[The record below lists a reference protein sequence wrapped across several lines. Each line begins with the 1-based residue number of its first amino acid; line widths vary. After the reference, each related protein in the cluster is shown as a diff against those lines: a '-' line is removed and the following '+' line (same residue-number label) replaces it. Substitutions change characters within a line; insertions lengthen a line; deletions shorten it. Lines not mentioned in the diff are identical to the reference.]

1 MSSLCIVKNV
11 KARKPYYRDDA
22 FLAEIGKLVRIHRLN
37 RGLTQTELA
46 FKCNDVDYSQINRLE
61 LGKINFTV
69 SYLKLIATALEVP
82 VKDLLP

>member
-1 MSSLCIVKNV
+1 MNSLCIV
-11 KARKPYYRDDA
+11 KARKPYYRDDK
-22 FLAEIGKLVRIHRLN
+22 FLAEIGNLVRINRLN

-61 LGKINFTV
+61 LGKINFTA

-82 VKDLLP
+82 VKDLIP

>member
-11 KARKPYYRDDA
+11 KARKPYYRVDA

-37 RGLTQTELA
+37 RGLTQAELA
-46 FKCNDVDYSQINRLE
+46 FRCNDVDYSQINRLE
-61 LGKINFTV
+61 LGKINFTA